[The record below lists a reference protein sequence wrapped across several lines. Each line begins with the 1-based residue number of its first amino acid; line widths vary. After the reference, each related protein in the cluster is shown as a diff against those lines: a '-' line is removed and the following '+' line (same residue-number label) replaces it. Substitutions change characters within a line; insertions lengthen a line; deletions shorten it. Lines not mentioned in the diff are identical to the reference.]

1 MLISSHKSADY
12 SLICTYIITNSPI
25 ICKRIAN
32 NRFGN
37 SLKLSKMS
45 TTPLC
50 LSDASQIQSIYT
62 IFKPFLE
69 KRCSIMKKKLWFWR
83 LFSRRV
89 LVILALIIQACFLYY
104 IVSSGSQF
112 SRWFSSTLT
121 LLSLI
126 AVLYIVSR
134 KDKGAFK
141 TTWVFLILSFPLFG
155 GLLYFL
161 FLLQTNSK
169 ITKQRIQAARSKS
182 APLYLIDSNDYQ
194 LATEH
199 IGAAASQ
206 ISYLQNYAGFP
217 IYSDSSAKYL
227 SPGEEVFDALLQA
240 LEQAETYIFLE
251 FFIVEEGIM
260 WNSILELLKKK
271 AAQGVKVRVMYDDI
285 GCFLLL
291 PKDYPKQLEA
301 FGIECVKFN
310 PFRSFLTVRQNNR
323 DHRKIVVID
332 GVTAFTGGFNLA
344 DEYINA
350 KEKFGH
356 WKDSGVQI
364 NGKAAW
370 SFTLM
375 FLEMWQIASG
385 CDEDFSQYLPDFTND
400 TKNEGFVQP
409 YADSPMDHENV
420 GEHVYLQI
428 LNHAQDYVYIC
439 TPYLIVDDSMLSA
452 LCLAAKSGIDVRII
466 TPQRWDKWP
475 IHVTTRSYY
484 RDLLKAGVKVYEYSG
499 GFMHAKTFV
508 SDDHTATVGT
518 VNLDFRSMYLHYECG
533 ALIFNSQTIGEL
545 KEDFL
550 KTMEICHPIT
560 EQDCHPNLLLRL
572 FQDILRLFAPIM

>member
-1 MLISSHKSADY
+1 
-12 SLICTYIITNSPI
+12 
-25 ICKRIAN
+25 
-32 NRFGN
+32 
-37 SLKLSKMS
+37 
-45 TTPLC
+45 
-50 LSDASQIQSIYT
+50 
-62 IFKPFLE
+62 
-69 KRCSIMKKKLWFWR
+69 
-83 LFSRRV
+83 
-89 LVILALIIQACFLYY
+89 
-104 IVSSGSQF
+104 
-112 SRWFSSTLT
+112 
-121 LLSLI
+121 
-126 AVLYIVSR
+126 
-134 KDKGAFK
+134 
-141 TTWVFLILSFPLFG
+141 
-155 GLLYFL
+155 
-161 FLLQTNSK
+161 
-169 ITKQRIQAARSKS
+169 
-182 APLYLIDSNDYQ
+182 
-194 LATEH
+194 
-199 IGAAASQ
+199 
-206 ISYLQNYAGFP
+206 
-217 IYSDSSAKYL
+217 
-227 SPGEEVFDALLQA
+227 
-240 LEQAETYIFLE
+240 
-251 FFIVEEGIM
+251 
-260 WNSILELLKKK
+260 
-271 AAQGVKVRVMYDDI
+271 
-285 GCFLLL
+285 
-291 PKDYPKQLEA
+291 
-301 FGIECVKFN
+301 
-310 PFRSFLTVRQNNR
+310 
-323 DHRKIVVID
+323 
-332 GVTAFTGGFNLA
+332 
-344 DEYINA
+344 
-350 KEKFGH
+350 
-356 WKDSGVQI
+356 
-364 NGKAAW
+364 
-370 SFTLM
+370 M